1 MLLCFSRII
10 GYVGPWSTVA
20 GLWQMRNP
28 PATRKLF
35 IHYFVGN
42 VLQKVQRHSWI
53 YFTFAISVTCV
64 PCEEILEII
73 LNPSSCLHFS
83 KGRMATPKWMNFRKI
98 SKRPLTPPPH
108 FWKVIAHFFYQF
120 HAHKALSRICN
131 KNLWI
136 ENDPRPPLQLFRKC
150 LRFGVAIR
158 PHGLILN
165 SINKRIP
172 KYKHDHICQCGWQ
185 SGFVT
190 KKARRWPRHIHPW
203 HIASHYRFSPAFAFC
218 TITWVEWGL

>member
-1 MLLCFSRII
+1 MLLGFSRII

-42 VLQKVQRHSWI
+42 VLQKVERHSWI

-83 KGRMATPKWMNFRKI
+83 KERMATPKWMNSRKRSLILHLFLI
-98 SKRPLTPPPH
+98 SCSKSPSENS
-108 FWKVIAHFFYQF
+108 K
-120 HAHKALSRICN
+120 ICN
-131 KNLWI
+131 LNFWI
-136 ENDPRPPLQLFRKC
+136 ENAPSFPLKLFRKLIC
-150 LRFGVAIR
+150 FGV
-158 PHGLILN
+158 P
-165 SINKRIP
+165 S
-172 KYKHDHICQCGWQ
+172 
-185 SGFVT
+185 V
-190 KKARRWPRHIHPW
+190 PREVQ
-203 HIASHYRFSPAFAFC
+203 ANQK
-218 TITWVEWGL
+218 

>member
-98 SKRPLTPPPH
+98 SKRPLTPQPH
-108 FWKVIAHFFYQF
+108 FRKWCSKS
-120 HAHKALSRICN
+120 LSISSSKSSASRSKICN
-131 KNLWI
+131 INFWNKKSWLNKMLEPTFVWI
-136 ENDPRPPLQLFRKC
+136 IIHVTGYLTTK
-150 LRFGVAIR
+150 GVNGIR
-158 PHGLILN
+158 
-165 SINKRIP
+165 
-172 KYKHDHICQCGWQ
+172 Y
-185 SGFVT
+185 
-190 KKARRWPRHIHPW
+190 
-203 HIASHYRFSPAFAFC
+203 
-218 TITWVEWGL
+218 